1 MSSTGGSLLK
11 LVGAFAAVVAAAA
24 LISLAP
30 DFKRYLKIESM

>member
-1 MSSTGGSLLK
+1 MGSNGGSFLK
-11 LVGAFAAVVAAAA
+11 LAAALVAVVAAAA